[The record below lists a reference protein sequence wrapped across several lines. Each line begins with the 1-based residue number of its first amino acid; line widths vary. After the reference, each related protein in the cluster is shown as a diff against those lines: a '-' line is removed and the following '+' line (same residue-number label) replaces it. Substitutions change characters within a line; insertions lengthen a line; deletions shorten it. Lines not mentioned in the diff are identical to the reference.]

1 MCTNFSDFVAKSL
14 KLVLVAICK
23 LSEVQL
29 GEGERDRGG
38 REGRREGRRWGKRG
52 KEAESEGE
60 SEGISSQISERSL
73 TCTVSFLLNA
83 FFVTPLQ

>member
-1 MCTNFSDFVAKSL
+1 M
-14 KLVLVAICK
+14 
-23 LSEVQL
+23 
-29 GEGERDRGG
+29 
-38 REGRREGRRWGKRG
+38 RWGKRG

-60 SEGISSQISERSL
+60 REEGIFSQISERSF